1 MRKDIKKIFKKYIGD
16 NAKLY
21 EVINASGLKMYVI
34 EEEMNGEYVEI
45 FSCVA
50 VDGEPES
57 MIEAYLA
64 TRTIERSTGYEKL
77 KKRMF

>member
-1 MRKDIKKIFKKYIGD
+1 MRKDIKKIFMKYIGD

-21 EVINASGLKMYVI
+21 EIIDASGLKRYVI

-50 VDGEPES
+50 IKGELES
-57 MIEAYLA
+57 MVEAYLE
-64 TRTIERSTGYEKL
+64 TRAIERSTGYEKL